1 MVLPGAGCVKSRRTH
16 AASGGV
22 VIMFLVLAP
31 FVLLVA
37 AAIASAGAT
46 HAEKV
51 LRLEGDIVMWVAP
64 GAGAATSVTYAMLTE
79 SYSLPKNNPTLS
91 RDNCGSMRPFAAIV
105 AASPGVSD
113 EMARQQLRAAFA
125 AWQEVAGLEFIEV
138 NDPHKADI
146 IIGATVAA
154 SGRAFAN
161 LSIRGGRDAQ
171 PIAKAL
177 GATSDGRPSDRAG
190 PIVERSAA
198 AIDRAYV
205 CLNSKTPWKAG
216 FDGNLDVYDLR
227 YTFMHEIG
235 HAVGLDHPGR
245 SGSIMG
251 YRYDER
257 VHKLQPSDIAAA
269 QSLYG
274 PPRTKLRCSG
284 STQMDE
290 VTGDADS
297 AWRACL
303 APRDK

>member
-1 MVLPGAGCVKSRRTH
+1 
-16 AASGGV
+16 
-22 VIMFLVLAP
+22 
-31 FVLLVA
+31 
-37 AAIASAGAT
+37 
-46 HAEKV
+46 
-51 LRLEGDIVMWVAP
+51 
-64 GAGAATSVTYAMLTE
+64 
-79 SYSLPKNNPTLS
+79 
-91 RDNCGSMRPFAAIV
+91 MR
-105 AASPGVSD
+105 
-113 EMARQQLRAAFA
+113 
-125 AWQEVAGLEFIEV
+125 
-138 NDPHKADI
+138 ADI
-146 IIGATVAA
+146 
-154 SGRAFAN
+154 
-161 LSIRGGRDAQ
+161 
-171 PIAKAL
+171 
-177 GATSDGRPSDRAG
+177 
-190 PIVERSAA
+190 
-198 AIDRAYV
+198 
-205 CLNSKTPWKAG
+205 CLNPQRSWKIG